1 MVGFV
6 VCDDFWTLL
15 LGLNFV
21 IDFFIFG
28 EQILIDLSGCLWIL
42 YWHRDRRGRDFN
54 RRIDLDLLNFGLWL

>member
-21 IDFFIFG
+21 IDFFILG
-28 EQILIDLSGCLWIL
+28 EQILIDLSGCLRIL